1 MVLLKIEPPLR
12 FGFLV
17 ETNIGV
23 ERRLEGDGI
32 VSRTVGC
39 GYASVSSQW
48 FFGQFSVRRGKQW
61 TPQRLAWTGVLMAW
75 GEGQTLAARWE
86 QACEAAGDL
95 HRHWKLGTSYSGFI
109 QAWNRSASTLIPAIC
124 RRFQRQMKKTASRHW
139 RVRGWLAF
147 TVDGT
152 RLETPHVAANEDGL
166 GCAGCE
172 KSAPQVF
179 LTTLWHM
186 GLGLP
191 WTFRVGP
198 GTDSE
203 RHHMREMIGELPKKS
218 LLVADAG
225 FVGYELCRALNDA
238 GQSFLLRV
246 GGNITLLKELGYDHE
261 ERDGLVYLW
270 PDKFRKSPPLVLRL
284 IKIEQRGK
292 SPIFLLTNVLDP
304 QELSDEDAQVLYEMR
319 WGVEVF
325 YRSYKQTL
333 DRRTLKSR
341 TPETCLLE
349 AQLTMLGL
357 WLLGLMSIEQITKT
371 ERHPKDWS
379 VAKSR
384 DAVRRAIRK
393 AKPRRSK
400 RPNLLSEL
408 SAAVKDTYQRAWSK
422 EARNYPHKKKQKPP
436 SPPKIKPATQAQI
449 QRAKRLRTKTT
460 PKARTA

>member
-1 MVLLKIEPPLR
+1 
-12 FGFLV
+12 
-17 ETNIGV
+17 
-23 ERRLEGDGI
+23 
-32 VSRTVGC
+32 
-39 GYASVSSQW
+39 
-48 FFGQFSVRRGKQW
+48 
-61 TPQRLAWTGVLMAW
+61 MAW
-75 GEGQTLAARWE
+75 SEGQTLGARWE
-86 QACEAAGDL
+86 QACETAGDL
-95 HRHWKLGTSYSGFI
+95 HRHWKLGTSYSGFTK
-109 QAWNRSASTLIPAIC
+109 AWNRTAPTLLPAIV
-124 RRFQRQMKKTASRHW
+124 RRFQRQMKKGAGRHW
-139 RVRGWLAF
+139 RVRGWQAF

-152 RLETPHVAANEDGL
+152 RIETPHVAANEEGL
-166 GCAGCE
+166 GCAGRE

-203 RHHMREMIGELPKKS
+203 RHHMRDMIGELPEKS

-246 GGNITLLKELGYDHE
+246 GGNITLLKELGWHHKE
-261 ERDGLVYLW
+261 HDGLVYLW
-270 PDKFRKSPPLVLRL
+270 PDKFRNSAPLVLRL
-284 IKIEQRGK
+284 ITIKQRGK
-292 SPIFLLTNVLDP
+292 KPIFLLTNVLDP

-319 WGVEVF
+319 WGVEVC

-357 WLLGLMSIEQITKT
+357 WLLGLMSIEQIEKT

-384 DAVRRAIRK
+384 DAVRRAIRN
-393 AKPRRSK
+393 AKPRHSK
-400 RPNLLSEL
+400 RAHLLSEL
-408 SAAVKDTYQRAWSK
+408 SAAVKDTYQRTRSK
-422 EARNYPHKKKQKPP
+422 EARNYPRKKKQKPP
-436 SPPKIKPATQAQI
+436 SPPKIKPATPTQI
-449 QRAKRLRTKTT
+449 QRAKHLRSKTT
-460 PKARTA
+460 PQARTA